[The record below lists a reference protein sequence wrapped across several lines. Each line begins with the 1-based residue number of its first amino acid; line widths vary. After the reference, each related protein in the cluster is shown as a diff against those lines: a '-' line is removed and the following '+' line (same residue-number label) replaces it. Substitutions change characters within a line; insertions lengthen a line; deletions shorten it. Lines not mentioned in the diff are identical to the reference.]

1 MHALNEPEPDP
12 LEPLAL
18 LPELDGLLPHA
29 VRARATTATPESTA
43 PVRFICTDFSLSRSG
58 PAPATGAA
66 FRVMRRSGDR
76 CGSSAG
82 PQRSGWPRSARSGR
96 VAGGALLIAD
106 PRDRALRCA
115 NVSRSL

>member
-58 PAPATGAA
+58 PAPARGPA
-66 FRVMRRSGDR
+66 FRVLRRYGDR
-76 CGSSAG
+76 ARCRATAPGGQDGRTAPG
-82 PQRSGWPRSARSGR
+82 PAAWPE
-96 VAGGALLIAD
+96 VHY
-106 PRDRALRCA
+106 
-115 NVSRSL
+115 